1 VGQRKQAFDHRL
13 HPRWAAN
20 RQVRGELT
28 DLVPMTIRI
37 VCENET
43 GYDPTTGTFMY
54 CDHTF
59 TCDDSLLAKVTRCP
73 KCQNSIRVGTSH
85 RHVWA
90 DSGKPVADPN
100 TVKQHA
106 RKLAAVKGAGAAA
119 EVAGRGGSSP
129 SPTGKAGSANGSK
142 NDATPGRP
150 GKLGDANP
158 RRPTAAVNAAANPNG
173 SGARGKPGDKA
184 SAGDGKPRRTI
195 PIKCYN
201 CGTVLQEIQAKCP
214 ACLADLNQPLGLG
227 SGTLVVKSPVGF
239 HRWLFATAF
248 AGVKPTPLFYGFHAL
263 FLTLLLVSYGLLL
276 MLLPIEARVG
286 ISIAY
291 GVLAVL
297 YLYVTYACYRACTN
311 LGYRLRWWQR
321 FFWLRILSFARRRQW
336 SYDPTEEGNR
346 LVLDLRE
353 KNINDLTLVQVEN
366 LTQCEVL
373 DIAGC
378 PVTDRGTKALHYL
391 RNLRCLVL
399 VGTGVS
405 QDEVGRLQKSLP
417 NCWIWH

>member
-1 VGQRKQAFDHRL
+1 
-13 HPRWAAN
+13 
-20 RQVRGELT
+20 
-28 DLVPMTIRI
+28 MTIRI

-106 RKLAAVKGAGAAA
+106 RKLAAAKNAGPVLDPAPTTNPGKSQGSVAVGAAGNGPN
-119 EVAGRGGSSP
+119 GRREK
-129 SPTGKAGSANGSK
+129 GK
-142 NDATPGRP
+142 ATPGQTAPPRATETTRGQPSAARP
-150 GKLGDANP
+150 PVG
-158 RRPTAAVNAAANPNG
+158 AA
-173 SGARGKPGDKA
+173 S
-184 SAGDGKPRRTI
+184 DGKPRRAA

-201 CGTVLQEIQAKCP
+201 CGTLLQEIQPKCP
-214 ACLADLNQPLGLG
+214 ACLADLSQPAGLG
-227 SGTLVVKSPVGF
+227 SPSLVVRAPVGF
-239 HRWLFATAF
+239 HRWLFTTAF
-248 AGVKPTPLFYGFHAL
+248 AGVKPTQLFYGWQGLVLAL
-263 FLTLLLVSYGLLL
+263 TLVSYGLLM
-276 MLLPIEARVG
+276 MLLPPQLRPA

-297 YLYVTYACYRACTN
+297 YVYVTYACYRACTN
-311 LGYRLRWWQR
+311 LGYPLRWWQR
-321 FFWLRILSFARRRQW
+321 YFWLWVLAFARRRQW
-336 SYDPTEEGNR
+336 SYDPTEEDHR
-346 LVLDLRE
+346 LILDLRE
-353 KNINDLTLVQVEN
+353 QNINDLTLVQVEN

-378 PVTDRGTKALHYL
+378 PVTDRGTRALHYL

-405 QDEVGRLQKSLP
+405 QPEVGRLQKSLP